1 VCLSCGFL
9 IRFFLQKR
17 YAIDTSTP
25 SGWLFFIVLAGLVI
39 EKTRAG
45 LQVSRQIGRRQEKIT
60 ESKIESARKLLAS
73 GIAPGDV
80 VKELALSVPTLYMR
94 LPASS

>member
-1 VCLSCGFL
+1 VCLSCGLL
-9 IRFFLQKR
+9 IRFFLQRR

-25 SGWLFFIVLAGLVI
+25 SGWLFFIVLAGLTI

-45 LQVSRQIGRRQEKIT
+45 LQVSRQIGRKQKMT

-80 VKELALSVPTLYMR
+80 AKDLAVSVPTLYMR

>member
-1 VCLSCGFL
+1 VCLSCGLL

-25 SGWLFFIVLAGLVI
+25 SGWLFFMVLAGLTI

-45 LQVSRQIGRRQEKIT
+45 LQVSRQIGRKQKMT

-73 GIAPGDV
+73 RIATGDV
-80 VKELALSVPTLYMR
+80 AKDLAVSVPTLYMR

>member
-1 VCLSCGFL
+1 VCLSCGLL

-25 SGWLFFIVLAGLVI
+25 SGWLFFIVLAGLTI

-45 LQVSRQIGRRQEKIT
+45 LQVSRQIGRKQKMT
-60 ESKIESARKLLAS
+60 ESKIV
-73 GIAPGDV
+73 PGDV
-80 VKELALSVPTLYMR
+80 AKDLAVSVPTLYMR